1 MADQNSS
8 LESNY
13 HAPVMGLV
21 SVSGRPGGQQ
31 GRQEETSQVGFS
43 MKSLRLWRTWNLVP
57 GFMKIEIDKLAKKL
71 YYCKFLVYA
80 AIG

>member
-1 MADQNSS
+1 MGSWLKQCGTAVVSSGWLLEGFCMADQNSS

-43 MKSLRLWRTWNLVP
+43 MKSLKLWTTWS
-57 GFMKIEIDKLAKKL
+57 
-71 YYCKFLVYA
+71 
-80 AIG
+80 